1 MRARWS
7 YGVSKAIDEFLVL
20 AAWRQERLPVV
31 VGRLFNVVGRVRRAN
46 TEWCCRDWWR
56 WRWRSRPVVHDDGR
70 QVRCFAHVADVV
82 RTIMALVQTHAAV
95 GGVFNIGSDVPV
107 SIVEL
112 AKRVI
117 AAIDPRLEIEYQSY
131 ADAYSNDFEDV
142 RHRVPDLSKLRRTID
157 FQLQF
162 DLDQIIAEVIAWQRR
177 VGFGQAPGEG

>member
-1 MRARWS
+1 M
-7 YGVSKAIDEFLVL
+7 L

-31 VGRLFNVVGRVRRAN
+31 VGRLFNVVGTRQTGRYGMVLPRLVAAALAGQ
-46 TEWCCRDWWR
+46 
-56 WRWRSRPVVHDDGR
+56 RPVVHDDGR